1 MKKQVFCIILA
12 ALLLTGCS
20 ASPEKKSNISTT
32 PAATTPPTQTTEAVQ
47 TDPAPELLI
56 SIENTPGKVYF
67 RIGDKDFTCGQPVAD
82 ILKTT
87 THIHGDVDALLE
99 PLGYSEDIRLRLADE
114 NGEYTKT
121 LYFSAVNPSQEP
133 LAVKDC
139 LIYSLTI
146 NCEAG
151 YTFGLGDTSFVTG
164 QSTDTEIMTAW
175 GEPTSLTVSHWEGQ
189 EDGENFRDLV
199 YYRPFSYL
207 QIITRGGIVDQVRA
221 YHSAELH
228 PALSQQEAP
237 GEPWESDA
245 LLLLSQHMDI
255 TPYLNG
261 GKGGT
266 AELPMEIEIEGKLIR
281 MGVRTRDLPQP
292 WRRLYEN
299 AACIMKLRRCIYSQ
313 FPNQEGFIF
322 GNPDEQLMEKFENAQ
337 IKGIHAFNPVYTNR
351 GYEQSAY
358 RGFTY
363 SGFDHTATI
372 EEVVQALGQPYEVY
386 AENGPGWCFVWL
398 HYVSAEG
405 DTLRLKVDPESN
417 QLVELRLEE
426 NSRFYFYP

>member
-1 MKKQVFCIILA
+1 MIKRMVCMILTA
-12 ALLLTGCS
+12 FLLAGCS
-20 ASPEKKSNISTT
+20 ASPKDTEAVSTAPAQTT
-32 PAATTPPTQTTEAVQ
+32 PLPQTTEPIP
-47 TDPAPELLI
+47 TDPEPYI
-56 SIENTPGKVYF
+56 SIENAPGKVYF
-67 RIGDKDFTCGQPVAD
+67 RIGGRDFSCGQPVAD
-82 ILKTT
+82 ILTT
-87 THIHGDVDALLE
+87 TEHVHADVEALVQ
-99 PLGYSEDIRLRLADE
+99 PLGYSQDIRLRLPDE
-114 NGEYTKT
+114 AGDYTRT
-121 LYFSAVNPSQEP
+121 VYFSAVNPTQEP

-139 LIYSLTI
+139 LIYSLAV
-146 NCEAG
+146 NCETG
-151 YTFGLGDTSFVTG
+151 HNFGLGENSFVTG
-164 QSTDTEIMTAW
+164 QTTDEQIIAAW

-207 QIITRGGIVDQVRA
+207 QIITRGGVVDQVRA
-221 YHSAELH
+221 YHGAELH
-228 PALSQQEAP
+228 GALSQQEAP
-237 GEPWESDA
+237 GEPWEADA
-245 LLLLSQHMDI
+245 LLLLSRHMDI

-261 GKGGT
+261 GKGGV
-266 AELPMEIEIEGKLIR
+266 AELPMEIEIEGKVIK

-299 AACIMKLRRCIYSQ
+299 AACIMKARRCIYSQ

-322 GNPDEQLMEKFENAQ
+322 GNPDQALMERFEDAQ
-337 IKGIHAFNPVYTNR
+337 IKGIHAFNPLYSNR
-351 GYEQSAY
+351 GYAQSAY

-372 EEVVQALGQPYEVY
+372 EEVVQTLGLPYEVY

-398 HYVSAEG
+398 HFVSSDG

-417 QLVELRLEE
+417 QLIELRLEE